1 MINIAIPGYGDLEIK
16 NLVLDY
22 NGTLANDGILIT
34 GVSELIK
41 ALSKSVEI
49 YVITADT
56 FGSVANEM
64 KNLPVEIYQIDA
76 VDEREE
82 KLQLIKT
89 LGTKVTAS
97 IGNGGNDEWML
108 KESRLGISIIGQ
120 EGCSTKALQSAD
132 IAINDIKNALELFLF
147 PNRLKATLRF

>member
-22 NGTLANDGILIT
+22 NGTLAKDGRLIT
-34 GVSELIK
+34 GVPELIK
-41 ALSKSVEI
+41 TLSQSVEI

-64 KNLPVEIYQIDA
+64 KDLPIKIFQIEA
-76 VDEREE
+76 VDERNE
-82 KLQLIKT
+82 KLQLINH
-89 LGTKVTAS
+89 LGAEVTAS

-108 KESRLGISIIGQ
+108 KESRIGISIIGQ
-120 EGCSTKALQSAD
+120 EGCSTRALQCSD
-132 IAINDIKNALELFLF
+132 IAINDIKNAMELFLF